1 MLGQSARAF
10 AVLAFIVALPV
21 RARAESAGASKE
33 APAVSA
39 KAAASAASPTPTA
52 TAPVPSATTPEPKAS
67 AAPTTVD
74 KPAPAAPPAAKPP
87 ASAAPKKTSAKKPAP
102 KKSSQKGRAPRR
114 PRPTLPAGA
123 EKPTPND
130 AARKRI
136 AGGTLPAAR
145 RDTDDPELKAL
156 RDADRVLFPKPLP
169 GSTPGWS
176 WDLPKPAA
184 GPGTEVEASG
194 LPPAVALDPGLGG
207 DADVA
212 TDAEW
217 IRSLT
222 LPDLPVRLESRVVRY
237 LKFYRDNP
245 KGKAIARVWARKS
258 GRFVPALK
266 AELAKAGLPTDL
278 VWLSLIE
285 SGHNPTIV
293 SPAGAAGLWQFMP
306 AAGRLYGLSVDRW
319 VDERFDPKRET
330 DAAILYLSDLH
341 RRFGNWEL
349 AMAAYNMGYAG
360 LTRAIRKFN
369 SNDYW
374 ELCRYE
380 AGIPWET
387 TLYVPK
393 IFAIAVVMANKKA
406 FGLDDVKPDTAE
418 SFDAVV
424 AAPGLSLSDVAEA
437 AKVSSSTIEALNPQF
452 LAGRVPPALSV
463 TRAKYKVRVPSGVA
477 KRVGVAL
484 AKLGNPEP
492 GLEPYVVRMGD
503 TLSGISAMRGGDSRS
518 IVRTNQIKD
527 GELLEPGTII
537 LVPRRSAGGEADS
550 DDPIVVVSPR
560 EFRYP
565 DRERVFYR
573 VRGGDTLG
581 KIAEAFS
588 VSRGDLE
595 SWNALDPS
603 ARLQAGMTLQV
614 WTRPGSDLSRVKVL
628 QERDARVLVAGT
640 PGFFDYFEGQN
651 GKKRI
656 LVEAR
661 AGDTLASVGR
671 RYGMSTGWMER
682 VNRMSRKKQ
691 LSPGDRLVVY
701 VPIGTAAAG
710 TANASVTPEPL
721 PEIQP
726 PEPTALPGT
735 SDAEPR
741 AEDQPASEATDRPVT
756 GG

>member
-1 MLGQSARAF
+1 MLGQHARAV
-10 AVLAFIVALPV
+10 AVLAFVAAFPV
-21 RARAESAGASKE
+21 RAHAESAGASKT
-33 APAVSA
+33 ADA
-39 KAAASAASPTPTA
+39 KPTASASPSASSA
-52 TAPVPSATTPEPKAS
+52 TAPAPSA
-67 AAPTTVD
+67 AAAA
-74 KPAPAAPPAAKPP
+74 APAATPAKEPATAKPP
-87 ASAAPKKTSAKKPAP
+87 AKPPVKAADAKPAAKKTVH
-102 KKSSQKGRAPRR
+102 KKSSHKGRAPRR

-123 EKPTPND
+123 AKPTPND

-136 AGGTLPAAR
+136 AGGTLPVTR

-184 GPGTEVEASG
+184 GAGTEVAASG

-207 DADVA
+207 DAEVA

-306 AAGRLYGLSVDRW
+306 AAGRLYGLTVDRW

-330 DAAILYLSDLH
+330 EAAILYLSDLH

-406 FGLDDVKPDTAE
+406 FGLDDVKPDVAE

-424 AAPGLSLSDVAEA
+424 AAPGLALSDVAEA
-437 AKVSSSTIEALNPQF
+437 AQVSSSTIDALNPQF

-463 TRAKYKVRVPSGVA
+463 TRAKYKVRVPAGAA

-484 AKLGNPEP
+484 GKLGNPEP
-492 GLEPYVVRMGD
+492 DLEPYVVRMGD
-503 TLSGISAMRGGDSRS
+503 TLSGIAAARGGDSRN

-527 GELLEPGTII
+527 GELLEPGTVI
-537 LVPRRSAGGEADS
+537 LVPRRSGGGAADS

-588 VSRGDLE
+588 VSRADLE

-603 ARLQAGMTLQV
+603 ARLQSGMTLQV
-614 WTRPGSDLSRVKVL
+614 WTRPGADLSRVKVL
-628 QERDARVLVAGT
+628 KERDARVLVAGT

-656 LVEAR
+656 LVQAR
-661 AGDTLASVGR
+661 AGDTLATIGR

-682 VNRMSRKKQ
+682 VNRMSRKKEIAA
-691 LSPGDRLVVY
+691 GDKLVVY
-701 VPIGTAAAG
+701 VPIGSAA
-710 TANASVTPEPL
+710 TDIANASVTPEPL

-726 PEPTALPGT
+726 PAPTALPGET
-735 SDAEPR
+735 TAEPR
-741 AEDQPASEATDRPVT
+741 AEEQPASGAPSRPIT